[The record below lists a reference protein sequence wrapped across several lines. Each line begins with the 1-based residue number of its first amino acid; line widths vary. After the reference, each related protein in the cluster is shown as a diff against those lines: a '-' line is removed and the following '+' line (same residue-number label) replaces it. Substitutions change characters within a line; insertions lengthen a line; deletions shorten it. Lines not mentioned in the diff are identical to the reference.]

1 VSTLP
6 SLKALTVH
14 LPLQRVVRRKP
25 FDASSPIAPASKGWR
40 EGNTCGGS
48 GSAACDGR
56 AHDWEVRPND
66 ALWVAGWPRST
77 TRVHC
82 GLEIVPCTMTCS
94 VRVAVEGYPRWADA
108 VLGSIQGGGVQG
120 ALRAAAARCEV
131 GETTT
136 SCTSMARLVTS
147 QPSPAGAP
155 PDQQR
160 VEIMPFEETA
170 ACSSQVDTCMPY
182 HYVGWLVLSRTRGGA

>member
-1 VSTLP
+1 MHHHRSR
-6 SLKALTVH
+6 
-14 LPLQRVVRRKP
+14 PLRR
-25 FDASSPIAPASKGWR
+25 AGWR
-40 EGNTCGGS
+40 GILVVVLAVLLVTGVHTIGRCGQTTRCGLP
-48 GSAACDGR
+48 GGPAA
-56 AHDWEVRPND
+56 P
-66 ALWVAGWPRST
+66 
-77 TRVHC
+77 RVHC